1 MKKILVLFFI
11 LMNNNHVGYAQ
22 KLGENSSFSAKYNWM
37 ESQYLRDQ
45 TRKRIPQESFVSYN
59 KENSYITIKSF
70 DNVKSFKVKNFRLEY
85 VGKEQ
90 LNCMNVVS
98 SNILGEEEIVGVVWW
113 DESRC
118 AFASLGGDKVIV
130 YYNISDSNFYF

>member
-1 MKKILVLFFI
+1 MLNMKKILVLFFI

-70 DNVKSFKVKNFRLEY
+70 DNVKSFKVN
-85 VGKEQ
+85 
-90 LNCMNVVS
+90 
-98 SNILGEEEIVGVVWW
+98 
-113 DESRC
+113 
-118 AFASLGGDKVIV
+118 
-130 YYNISDSNFYF
+130 YNIIKFRR